1 MDCISDET
9 REGGRSAVDDA
20 ALMRGLAGRRRPGGR
35 ARLGLSGRE
44 ERRISALLASA
55 QRLRAGEGAG
65 DEALTRLAGARAL
78 IGALVRRARLDGGA
92 RLPAWG
98 RSVRIEVALA
108 KLCAGGEA
116 ALTPA
121 RLFAALEALDA
132 AQALTMAELW
142 AVPEALRVALCR
154 ALSGLAAGAARRGR
168 EREAAARWVRRPLG
182 APRLGADFVE
192 HALALAGEAGLV
204 GAREKLEAALARR
217 GLSAAGRV
225 AQAQAAR
232 ARDLLRVENLLLA
245 RRMLDGLDW
254 QKCFER
260 LSRTE
265 RELRGDPADVY
276 GRMDAASRAAV
287 RDQVADI
294 ARRLRLPEAVVARHA
309 ADAARDGGEGGVCRW
324 LYDDAGR
331 AALLRRLNPK
341 RVRLPR
347 VTPDPRGKRTMAAL
361 AGLSALLTAALAAC
375 AGSAWLAP
383 LCLPLGW
390 SGAAMLAA
398 RVFPRL
404 VRPARLLKL
413 EFEAVPDGCRTL
425 VVMPV
430 LLSGARRVREVCDQL
445 EALGCL
451 EADNNIDY
459 LLLGDFA
466 DARTAR
472 TPGDE
477 AILEAARAGVAA
489 LNARA
494 EREKYALLI
503 RQRALLEADGLWM
516 GRDRKRGALED
527 MNRVL
532 LGETGAEDA
541 FRAEGT
547 ACARLRA
554 RRFAFVITLD
564 ADTRLLPGEARRL
577 IGALAHPLNR
587 PRGEKGFAVLQP
599 RMELMPSACANDFA
613 RLFGGPGGV
622 SAYPVSVSNLWQ
634 DATGRGIYAGKGIY
648 DVAAFRRRLAG
659 ALPEGRVLSHDLIEG
674 AIAGTGYLGDAA
686 FYDGHPASF
695 ASWLRRL
702 HRWTRG
708 DWQLLPLLACGRPL
722 PNGRR
727 LSGADRFKLLDNL
740 MRSLRA
746 PALLGL
752 LLCAMWT
759 GGGGALLAALAAAY
773 AEPLLALPH
782 GEERLWRRATA
793 ELAALPPLAWCAL
806 DACGRTLW
814 RLGVSGRRLMEWV
827 TAADAET
834 AGAGHAVR
842 VPGRAAAILLVPAL
856 FRPGWT
862 LAALGLM
869 ALFIVAPG
877 WIADMEAKDADA
889 RQPLTERARA
899 LYTEL
904 AHDTWRFF
912 EAAVPGDAALPP
924 DNVQLDPPTGAARR
938 TSPTNIALYLLGC
951 LAARRLGFL
960 ALPGMRGRM
969 ARTLDALERMEKWR
983 GHLYNWIDIDALAP
997 LRPRYVSSV
1006 DSGNLAAA
1014 LLACANAPETGEDL
1028 AARMRAL
1035 AEGMDFAALYDAER
1049 ELFAIGA
1056 DLENGRLSDAR
1067 YDLLASEARIL
1078 SYVAMMLG
1086 QVPPRHWSRLGR
1098 PCAWVAGDVVPLSW
1112 SGTLFEYL
1120 MPLLFMPAWPG
1131 TLLGDGVRAAVRAQ
1145 AAQGRR
1151 TGRPWGVS
1159 ESGYGA
1165 LDAALNYQYR
1175 AFGLKEMALSGE
1187 VREGVVAPYASA
1199 LAAMVAPGAAAKN
1212 LSRMLEMGWADGH
1225 GFYEAADYLHA
1236 GAGEEPVLV
1245 RSHMAHHQGMAL
1257 CALCNALTGDTLQ
1270 DDFMRDPRAR
1280 ALSLLLEE
1288 RPCAGRPARPAAF
1301 RAGAEPERPRQ
1312 RLARTADQ
1320 GARLPETHLLC
1331 GDGATALC
1339 TSDGAVHYRR
1349 FGVSATRFSGDL
1361 QCRPDRACVHL
1372 SAPGAAAVL
1381 GGAAR
1386 FEPGL
1391 ARFSVRLGGVEAELA
1406 MGVSPEDGTLV
1417 KRVALRNA
1425 GTRPVRCAVA
1435 DVVPVALASEDD
1447 WRAHAAFQC
1456 LFVESRRL
1464 GDGGLLF
1471 RRRPGS
1477 RGAGG
1482 PVLVHRVAADGIVT
1496 WETDCERLIGR
1507 TGDPGRAGVVAGTFS
1522 GAVGATLNPA
1532 SALRAEMTLAPGETA
1547 LAVFAL
1553 SLLDDAA
1560 ESEAWLARWGEIE
1573 YAGRTLRLC
1582 AARARAALDT
1592 LGLDAGRQHVL
1603 QRLSALLVDGRLAAQ
1618 ARTLRRGEAGA
1629 RREDLWPLGISGD
1642 RPILLMTVSGGS
1654 DREAARE
1661 LIRAHGFYR
1670 TMGLAVDLALVDG
1683 GGDGYLRPARER
1695 LENLI
1700 DASHLNR
1707 LRGVPGGV
1715 WLLDG
1720 GALDADRRRVLSRC
1734 ASAAFDSHGD
1744 FYAQARALLA
1754 AADGPRGRAPGRMPV
1769 GASTLKPQARLRDN
1783 GFGGFLP
1790 EGGYGLDVLP
1800 ERLPPAPWCNIL
1812 ANDAGGALLS
1822 ERGGGFIWAG
1832 NSRSGRLT
1840 AFGNDPLREGWG
1852 LMLYLAD
1859 DAGGELMP
1867 LLPGERPALP
1877 FRVTYDADS
1886 AAYAFEARRLAGE
1899 ARFAMAADRAEVV
1912 IDLALENRALRGE
1925 RYRVIGFVDWLLGTD
1940 ERDAVLLNCWHEAGA
1955 CLATG
1960 ACGGVAWFAAS
1971 DAGALPGPGRGA
1983 FLGRGGLM
1991 SPEGFALPAR
2001 GEGWTL
2007 GVPVRLRRG
2016 ERVGL
2021 RFAVG
2026 RAADAAAALSRVRAL
2041 RSGEAFGLAREPAG
2055 PVIETPD
2062 AALNAF
2068 VNGFLPH
2075 QVRASRALGRTG
2087 LYQPG
2092 GAYGFRDQLQDMLAL
2107 MHFEP
2112 ERARAHILR
2121 CAAHQF
2127 EAGDVTHWWHEP
2139 YTGVRTR
2146 ISDDM
2151 LFLPWVAAA
2160 YVKYTGDAGVLSE
2173 PVAYLRDVAI
2183 PEGREDV
2190 YCEMRPGETV
2200 GSLHEHCMRAFRR
2213 AAGATGPHGL
2223 VRMGAGDWNDGMN
2236 RVGIQGRGES
2246 VWLSQF
2252 AIACAASYRAVA
2264 PSEAD
2269 RVWLWRLGEELR
2281 GAVEAHGWDGGWY
2294 LRAYADDGRALGGAA
2309 SPECRIDAISQAWA
2323 VLAGLDE
2330 GRCRRAMDAA
2340 WERLADEKAGI
2351 IRLLTP
2357 PFEGNGPDPGY
2368 IRGYPPGVRENGGQ
2382 YTHGA
2387 LWLLLALIRMG
2398 DAGRAHR
2405 ALQMLLPFNH
2415 SDSSEGARRYRVEP
2429 YAMAADVYDHPAMRG
2444 RGGWSWYTGAAGWMY
2459 TCVLE
2464 LLGFERRGNRARLNA
2479 LLGDWPR
2486 ASVTLPFGGSVY
2498 RLTCDR
2504 EVARVTLDGLEIDED
2519 SVVMV
2524 DDGRAHEAVFPPR
2537 APTSA

>member
-1 MDCISDET
+1 MDCISDQT
-9 REGGRSAVDDA
+9 RGSERTAMDDA
-20 ALMRGLAGRRRPGGR
+20 ALMRGLAARRRPGGR

-44 ERRISALLASA
+44 ARRLSALLSA
-55 QRLRAGEGAG
+55 AERLRGGESAG
-65 DEALTRLAGARAL
+65 DEALARLAGARAV
-78 IGALVRRARLDGGA
+78 IGALVRQTRADGGA

-98 RSVRIEVALA
+98 RSPRIEVALA

-116 ALTPA
+116 VLTPS
-121 RLFAALEALDA
+121 RLCDALEALDA

-142 AVPEALRVALCR
+142 AVPEALRAALCR
-154 ALSGLAAGAARRGR
+154 ALTGLAADAVRGGR
-168 EREAAARWVRRPLG
+168 AREAAARWVRRPVG
-182 APRLGADFVE
+182 APRLDADFVE
-192 HALALAGEAGLV
+192 HALAIIGEEGLA
-204 GAREKLEAALARR
+204 GARERLEAALEGR
-217 GLSAAGRV
+217 GVTAASRV

-232 ARDLLRVENLLLA
+232 ARALLRVENLLSA
-245 RRMLDGLDW
+245 QRMLDALDW
-254 QKCFER
+254 QSCFER

-265 RELRGDPADVY
+265 RELRGDPAGVY
-276 GRMDAASRAAV
+276 GRMDDASRAAV
-287 RDQVADI
+287 REQVADI
-294 ARRLRLPEAVVARHA
+294 ARRLRLPEVVVARHA
-309 ADAARDGGEGGVCRW
+309 ADAAGDGGAGGVCRW

-331 AALLRRLNPK
+331 AALLRRLGRA

-347 VTPDPRGKRTMAAL
+347 MTPDPRGLRTMAAL
-361 AGLSALLTAALAAC
+361 AGLSALLTAALAGC
-375 AGSAWLAP
+375 AGRAWLMP

-390 SGAAMLAA
+390 SGAAMLAG

-413 EFEAVPDGCRTL
+413 EFGKTPDDCRTL

-430 LLSGARRVREVCDQL
+430 LLSGAWRAREVCDQL

-451 EADNNIDY
+451 EADANIDY

-466 DARTAR
+466 DAQTPQ
-472 TPGDE
+472 TPGDA
-477 AILEAARAGVAA
+477 AILEAARACVAA

-494 EREKYALLI
+494 EREKYALLV
-503 RQRALLEADGLWM
+503 RQRTLLEADGVWM

-532 LGETGAEDA
+532 LGEADAEAA
-541 FRAEGT
+541 FRAEGA
-547 ACARLRA
+547 ACGRLRA

-587 PRGEKGFAVLQP
+587 PRGERGFAILQP
-599 RMELMPSACANDFA
+599 RMELMPSARVNGFV

-622 SAYPVSVSNLWQ
+622 STYPVSVSNLWQ
-634 DATGRGIYAGKGIY
+634 DATGRGIYAGKGVY
-648 DVAAFRRRLAG
+648 DVAAFRRRLDG

-674 AIAGTGYLGDAA
+674 AIAGAGYLDDAA
-686 FYDGHPASF
+686 LYDGHPASF
-695 ASWLRRL
+695 VSWLRRL

-708 DWQLLPLLACGRPL
+708 DWQLLPFLTSARPL

-752 LLCAMWT
+752 LLCAVWT

-773 AEPLLALPH
+773 AEPLLALPRRD
-782 GEERLWRRATA
+782 ERLWRRATA
-793 ELAALPPLAWCAL
+793 ELAALPSLAWCAL

-814 RLGVSGRRLMEWV
+814 RLGVSGRHLLEWV
-827 TAADAET
+827 TAADAED

-842 VPGRAAAILLVPAL
+842 VPGRAAAILLAPAL

-862 LAALGLM
+862 PAALGLM
-869 ALFIVAPG
+869 ALFTVAPG
-877 WIADMEAKDADA
+877 WIADMEADLTDA
-889 RQPLTERARA
+889 REPLTDRARA
-899 LYTEL
+899 LFAAL
-904 AHDTWRFF
+904 ARDTWRFF

-938 TSPTNIALYLLGC
+938 TSPTNIGLYLLGC

-960 ALPGMRGRM
+960 ELPEMRGRM

-997 LRPRYVSSV
+997 LLPRYVSSV

-1014 LLACANAPETGEDL
+1014 LLACANAPESGGDL

-1035 AEGMDFAALYDAER
+1035 AEGMDFAALYDGER
-1049 ELFAIGA
+1049 ALFAIGIDA
-1056 DLENGRLSDAR
+1056 ETGRMSDAR

-1078 SYVAMMLG
+1078 SYVAMQLG
-1086 QVPPRHWSRLGR
+1086 QVPTRHWSRLGR
-1098 PCAWVAGDVVPLSW
+1098 PCAAVAGGVAPLSW

-1145 AAQGRR
+1145 MAQGRR
-1151 TGRPWGVS
+1151 TRRPWGVS
-1159 ESGYGA
+1159 ESGCGA

-1175 AFGLKEMALSGE
+1175 AFGLRALALSGE
-1187 VREGVVAPYASA
+1187 AREGVVAPYASA
-1199 LAAMVAPGAAAKN
+1199 LAAMVAPEAAAEN

-1225 GFYEAADYLHA
+1225 GLYEAADYLHA
-1236 GAGEEPVLV
+1236 GPGEGLALV
-1245 RSHMAHHQGMAL
+1245 ASHMAHHQGMVL
-1257 CALCNALTGDTLQ
+1257 CALCNALTGDSLR

-1288 RPCAGRPARPAAF
+1288 RPCAGRPARPAAPGSGV
-1301 RAGAEPERPRQ
+1301 APERPRQ
-1312 RLARTADQ
+1312 RLARTVDQ
-1320 GARLPETHLLC
+1320 GAAVPGTHLLY

-1349 FGVSATRFSGDL
+1349 FGVDATRFSGDL
-1361 QCRPDRACVHL
+1361 QCRPDRACARLTVGE
-1372 SAPGAAAVL
+1372 AEVVL

-1386 FEPGL
+1386 FEPGI
-1391 ARFSVRLGGVEAELA
+1391 ARFSARVDGVEAELA
-1406 MGVSPEDGTLV
+1406 VGVSPEDGTLV
-1417 KRVALRNA
+1417 RRVALRNA

-1435 DVVPVALASEDD
+1435 DVVPVALAREAD
-1447 WRAHAAFQC
+1447 WRAHAAFQR
-1456 LFVESRRL
+1456 LFVESCPL
-1464 GDGGLLF
+1464 GEKGLLF

-1477 RGAGG
+1477 RGADG
-1482 PVLVHRVAADGIVT
+1482 PALAHRVAADGIVT
-1496 WETDCERLIGR
+1496 RETDYDRLVGR
-1507 TGDPGRAGVVAGTFS
+1507 TGDPGRADGVAGSFS
-1522 GAVGATLNPA
+1522 GTVGGALDPV
-1532 SALRAEMTLAPGETA
+1532 SALRVEWTIAPGATA
-1547 LAVFAL
+1547 RAVFAL
-1553 SLLDDAA
+1553 SLLDGGTSP
-1560 ESEAWLARWGEIE
+1560 EVWLARWGDTGHAER
-1573 YAGRTLRLC
+1573 ALRLC

-1603 QRLSALLVDGRLAAQ
+1603 QRLTALLADGRLAAQ
-1618 ARTLRRGEAGA
+1618 ARPPRPGEPGA
-1629 RREDLWPLGISGD
+1629 RREALWPLGLSGD
-1642 RPILLMTVSGGS
+1642 RPILLMTVSAAS
-1654 DREAARE
+1654 DGAAVRE

-1670 TMGLAVDLALVDG
+1670 AMGVEVDLALVDEA
-1683 GGDGYLRPARER
+1683 GDGYLRPARER

-1720 GALDADRRRVLSRC
+1720 GALDAARRRALSRR
-1734 ASAAFDSHGD
+1734 ASAAFDSDGD

-1754 AADGPRGRAPGRMPV
+1754 AAEGPRGAAPRLMPV
-1769 GASTLKPQARLRDN
+1769 GASTLPRQTRLRDN
-1783 GFGGFLP
+1783 GYGGFLP
-1790 EGGYGLDVLP
+1790 EGGYALDVLP

-1812 ANDAGGALLS
+1812 ANDAGGILLS
-1822 ERGGGFIWAG
+1822 ERGGGFIWRG
-1832 NSRSGRLT
+1832 NSRFGRLT
-1840 AFGNDPLREGWG
+1840 PFGNDPLREGWG

-1859 DAGGELMP
+1859 DARGELMP

-1886 AAYAFEARRLAGE
+1886 ATYAFEARRLAGE

-1925 RYRVIGFVDWLLGTD
+1925 RFRVIGFVDWLAGAD
-1940 ERDAVLLNCWHEAGA
+1940 ERDAVALNCWHEAGA

-1960 ACGGVAWFAAS
+1960 ACGGAAWFAAS
-1971 DAGALPGPGRGA
+1971 DAGALPGPGRCA

-2016 ERVGL
+2016 KRAGL
-2021 RFAVG
+2021 RLAVG
-2026 RAADAAAALSRVRAL
+2026 WAEDAEAALARVRAL
-2041 RSGEAFGLAREPAG
+2041 RSGEAFELAHEPAG

-2062 AALNAF
+2062 GALNRFA
-2068 VNGFLPH
+2068 NDFLPH
-2075 QVRASRALGRTG
+2075 QLRASRVLGRTG
-2087 LYQPG
+2087 PYQPG

-2107 MHFEP
+2107 MRFEP
-2112 ERARAHILR
+2112 GRARAHILR
-2121 CAAHQF
+2121 CAARQF
-2127 EAGDVTHWWHEP
+2127 EAGDVMHWWHEP
-2139 YTGVRTR
+2139 YLGVRTR
-2146 ISDDM
+2146 VSDDM

-2160 YVKYTGDAGVLSE
+2160 YVKYTGDAGVLDE
-2173 PVAYLRDVAI
+2173 PVAYLQDVAI
-2183 PEGREDV
+2183 PADREDV
-2190 YCEMRPGETV
+2190 YCEMRPGEAV
-2200 GSLHEHCMRAFRR
+2200 GSLHEHCMRAFCR

-2223 VRMGAGDWNDGMN
+2223 LRMGAGDWNDGMN
-2236 RVGIQGRGES
+2236 RVGARGRGES

-2252 AIACAASYRAVA
+2252 AVACAARYRAVA
-2264 PSEAD
+2264 PVEAD

-2294 LRAYADDGRALGGAA
+2294 LRAYADDGRALGGAG

-2323 VLAGLDE
+2323 VLAGLD
-2330 GRCRRAMDAA
+2330 GARCRRAMDAA
-2340 WERLADEKAGI
+2340 WAQLADEEKGI

-2398 DAGRAHR
+2398 DGARAHR
-2405 ALQMLLPFNH
+2405 ALRMLLPFNH
-2415 SDSSEGARRYRVEP
+2415 SDSPEGARRYRVEP
-2429 YAMAADVYDHPAMRG
+2429 YVMAADVYDHPAMRG
-2444 RGGWSWYTGAAGWMY
+2444 RGGWTWYTGAAGWMH
-2459 TCVLE
+2459 TCILE
-2464 LLGFERRGNRARLNA
+2464 LLGFERRGDRVRLGA

-2486 ASVTLPFGGSVY
+2486 ASVTLPFGGSRY

-2504 EVARVTLDGLEIDED
+2504 KAVRVTLDGREVED
-2519 SVVMV
+2519 DSIVMV
-2524 DDGRAHEAVFPPR
+2524 DDGRVHEAVFPPR
-2537 APTSA
+2537 ITSA